1 MDTQRTDLHSM
12 HRLLHCH
19 QWSDVGEWVRAVGSL
34 AELTDAEIEQVA
46 MPIRDHGPTE
56 EPR

>member
-1 MDTQRTDLHSM
+1 MNLDSM

-19 QWSDVGEWVRAVGSL
+19 QWSDIGEWVRAVGTL

-46 MPIRDHGPTE
+46 T
-56 EPR
+56 PRRQDNAADEHR